1 MEEERNMSPKKWG
14 ATLVAALAVVV
25 TSQAAFAKGELVGV
39 SWSNFQEER
48 WKKDEAAIKAALEAA
63 GAKYISA
70 DAQGSNE
77 KQLAD
82 VEALIA
88 KGAKALIILA
98 QDASAVLPA
107 VNKAKEAKIPVVA
120 YDRLIQDASV
130 LYVTFDN
137 VEVGR
142 LQARAVLAAK
152 PKGNYVLIKG
162 SPTDPNADMLANG
175 QRDVLADAIYKKD
188 VKIVGEQYTEGWS
201 PEAAQKNMEQIL
213 TKNNNKVD
221 AVVASN
227 DGTAGAA
234 IAALRA
240 QNMVGVP
247 VSGQDADVAAL
258 NRVAKGEQT
267 VTVWKDARE
276 LGKVAGAYAA
286 QIAAGGKRGDVK
298 DVRMWSGGSKK
309 VQIPSVFLKP
319 VAITRDNLDVVI
331 TAGWVTKAQV
341 CAGVEAAKAPP
352 ACK

>member
-1 MEEERNMSPKKWG
+1 MIRKL
-14 ATLVAALAVVV
+14 LVVLGIAFVPQVAL
-25 TSQAAFAKGELVGV
+25 AKGELVGV

-88 KGAKALIILA
+88 KGAKAIIILA
-98 QDASAVLPA
+98 QDASAILPA
-107 VNKAKEAKIPVVA
+107 VAKAKEAKVPVVA
-120 YDRLIQDASV
+120 YDRLISDASV
-130 LYVTFDN
+130 LYLTFDN

-142 LQARAVLAAK
+142 MQARAVLAAK
-152 PKGNYVLIKG
+152 PKGNYVFIKG
-162 SPTDPNADMLANG
+162 SPTDPNADMLNAG
-175 QRDVLADAIYKKD
+175 QREVLADAIYKKD
-188 VKIVGEQYTEGWS
+188 VAIVGEQYTEGWS
-201 PEAAQKNMEQIL
+201 PEVAQKNMEQIL
-213 TKNNNKVD
+213 TRNANKVD

-240 QNMVGVP
+240 QNLLGVP
-247 VSGQDADVAAL
+247 VSGQDADIAAL

-276 LGKVAGAYAA
+276 LGKVAGQYAA
-286 QIAAGGKRGDVK
+286 QIAAGGKRSDIK
-298 DVRMWSGGSKK
+298 DARLFTTGGSRK
-309 VQIPSVFLKP
+309 VAVPAVLLKP
-319 VAITRDNLDVVI
+319 VPITRENLKVVI
-331 TAGWVTKAQV
+331 DAGWATKAQV
-341 CAGVEAAKAPP
+341 CAGVEATKAPP